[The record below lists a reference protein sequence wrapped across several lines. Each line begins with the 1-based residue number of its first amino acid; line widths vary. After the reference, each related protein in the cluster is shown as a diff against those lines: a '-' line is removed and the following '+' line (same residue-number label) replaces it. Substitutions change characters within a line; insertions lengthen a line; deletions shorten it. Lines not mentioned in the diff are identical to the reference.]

1 MNKRQEKLLNI
12 IVKEYIKA
20 AEPISSQYLSKKHD
34 LGVCSATV
42 RLDMAKLTEE
52 GYLSQPY
59 TSAGRIPTE
68 KAYHFVIENI
78 SEPKL
83 PSLIEKKIENIF
95 SKKDKENTLEEL
107 GKFLSLVSKNVS
119 LLMFQ
124 EAMIWQGLSLI
135 FSQPEFYEMD
145 EVLDFTKAFEEIYGG
160 FRERLF
166 GAEDNLFEG
175 GEDVKVFIGK
185 ENPFVPV
192 DDLSLVMS
200 DWEKGIIGILG
211 PRRMDYQKNIALIKK
226 AKDLLKDF

>member
-1 MNKRQEKLLNI
+1 MNKRQEKLLKL

-42 RLDMAKLTEE
+42 RLDMAELTEE
-52 GYLSQPY
+52 GYLLQPH
-59 TSAGRIPTE
+59 TSSGRIPTE
-68 KAYHFVIENI
+68 KAYHFVIENV

-83 PSLIEKKIENIF
+83 PSLVEEKIETIF

-107 GKFLSLVSKNVS
+107 GKFLSSVSKNVS

-135 FSQPEFYEMD
+135 FSQPEFYDME
-145 EVLDFTKAFEEIYGG
+145 EVLDFTKAFEEVYCG
-160 FRERLF
+160 FRERLS
-166 GAEDNLFEG
+166 GAEEDLFEK
-175 GEDVKVFIGK
+175 GEEIKVFIGK
-185 ENPFVPV
+185 ENPFAPV

-200 DWEKGIIGILG
+200 GLDEGIIGILG
-211 PRRMDYQKNIALIKK
+211 PRRMDYQKNIALVKK